1 MHCTNVLLTDLYKSA
16 FKSIEYFPK
25 NEKTVNNS
33 LLDTAGFHALIN
45 YISREVITFG
55 RTSQVFYFY
64 MKIFD
69 TGTNFDKP
77 EQKHVKYTYL
87 FGIKSETIII
97 SKTPLNGALRK
108 IEITK
113 RLFLQVILTSNNEKN
128 LSLQLPR

>member
-1 MHCTNVLLTDLYKSA
+1 MLHCNDVLLTDLYKSA

-25 NEKTVNNS
+25 KEKTVNNF

-45 YISREVITFG
+45 YISRVVITSG

-77 EQKHVKYTYL
+77 EQKDVKYTYL
-87 FGIKSETIII
+87 FGIKSKIIII
-97 SKTPLNGALRK
+97 SKTPINGALRK

-113 RLFLQVILTSNNEKN
+113 RFCFC
-128 LSLQLPR
+128 R